1 MLCNIVGGLEMNTLD
16 ALQKRKS
23 IRGYLDKAVEKEKLN
38 LILKYGNKAP
48 NAGPF
53 QMSVITN
60 KEILKTIND
69 TVMNIMKRSD
79 NDFMKIRS
87 SIPGY
92 QPLYGAPMLIVLS
105 APKEGFGAAN
115 TANAVT
121 NMCIAA
127 TELELGSC
135 FVIAPLMVLDG
146 TNGLSKKIGVPEGF
160 APMCGML
167 LGYES
172 ENQIPGK
179 PYLEDYSNINYV
191 E

>member
-1 MLCNIVGGLEMNTLD
+1 MAHRCL
-16 ALQKRKS
+16 
-23 IRGYLDKAVEKEKLN
+23 
-38 LILKYGNKAP
+38 
-48 NAGPF
+48 
-53 QMSVITN
+53 
-60 KEILKTIND
+60 
-69 TVMNIMKRSD
+69 
-79 NDFMKIRS
+79 S
-87 SIPGY
+87 S
-92 QPLYGAPMLIVLS
+92 LS

-146 TNGLSKKIGVPEGF
+146 TNGLSKKIGIPEGF

-179 PYLEDYSNINYV
+179 PYVEDYSNINYV

>member
-1 MLCNIVGGLEMNTLD
+1 MNTLD

-23 IRGYLDKAVEKEKLN
+23 IRGYLDKTVEKEKLN

-69 TVMNIMKRSD
+69 TVMDIMKSSD
-79 NDFMKIRS
+79 NDFMKMRS

-127 TELELGSC
+127 TELGLGSC

-146 TNGLSKKIGVPEGF
+146 TNELCKKIGIPEGF
-160 APMCGML
+160 TPMCGML
-167 LGYES
+167 LGYAS

-179 PYLEDYSNINYV
+179 PYVEDYSNINYV
-191 E
+191 N